1 MAKPK
6 YECRAKIWTG
16 DKRTEGGEFNGS
28 AEFVISNLLFQLPPQ
43 RRGELLAHMTEID
56 QQRAKER
63 NNEQP

>member
-6 YECRAKIWTG
+6 YECRGKIWTG
-16 DKRTEGGEFNGS
+16 KNRAEGGEYNGS
-28 AEFVISNLLFQLPPQ
+28 AEFVISNLLFQLSPM

-63 NNEQP
+63 KNEQP